1 MISYTDFIVR
11 KLNRR
16 SAVECATRG
25 LQLSVSVNAAFFL
38 LWEDWKLLDSGPT
51 SPPTHWSLSLS
62 LSLAQERCVILVVGS
77 HHRIRD
83 SSIIQSPCLV
93 VFFQVGLTAL
103 ASPSRLIIATLYC
116 PKRRLYLSRGGFTK
130 ESHLLFD
137 IDKKLIWHHQ
147 DNNSFGVASPS
158 DVASSLQQG

>member
-1 MISYTDFIVR
+1 MTDTAFDLNLEVGQLVR
-11 KLNRR
+11 ARERESERVANSTVPNVRVRGRR
-16 SAVECATRG
+16 AGRRAGGQLVHEC
-25 LQLSVSVNAAFFL
+25 S
-38 LWEDWKLLDSGPT
+38 E
-51 SPPTHWSLSLS
+51 
-62 LSLAQERCVILVVGS
+62 LALE
-77 HHRIRD
+77 
-83 SSIIQSPCLV
+83 
-93 VFFQVGLTAL
+93 VGLTAL